1 MDVKKYKKYDVK
13 HWQNISAYMKRA
25 SKAYLAFLDI
35 MARVYAQI
43 PQDVPFD
50 LNLYPGLKKQME
62 AELQKLAKALNT
74 NIINGVNNEWVL
86 ANVKNDDLLKSLL
99 KGRELPT
106 ALQVNWMGR
115 NLEAL
120 EAFKKAKKGGE
131 SISERVW
138 QTVKIQGKDIE
149 RHMALGIKEGKSA
162 AELASEM
169 KQYLNNP
176 DKLFRRVRDLS
187 GELKLSKP
195 AADYNPG
202 RGRYR
207 SSYKNAL
214 RLTRSE
220 INRSYQQADNERWKK
235 ADYVIG
241 VRVQRS
247 GVPYDCEICDAG
259 AGDYPKDYEW
269 TIWHANCM
277 CFATPI
283 LAGED
288 DIIKYAAAYAK
299 GQEYKLPNQITKF
312 PEKMENFIN
321 DTGFKHYGH

>member
-1 MDVKKYKKYDVK
+1 MDIKKYRQYDVK
-13 HWQNISAYMKRA
+13 HRQNISTYMKRTA
-25 SKAYLAFLDI
+25 QAYLAFLGN

-43 PQDVPFD
+43 PQGVPFD

-62 AELQKLAKALNT
+62 DELQRLAKVLNA

-115 NLEAL
+115 NLESL
-120 EAFKKAKKGGE
+120 EAFKKAKVNGIG
-131 SISERVW
+131 ISERVW
-138 QTVKIQGKDIE
+138 QTVKIQGRDIE
-149 RHMALGIKEGKSA
+149 RHMALGIKESKSA
-162 AELASEM
+162 AELATEM

-187 GELKLSKP
+187 GELRLSKP
-195 AADYNPG
+195 AAAFHPG
-202 RGRYR
+202 QGVYR
-207 SSYKNAL
+207 SSYQNAL

-220 INRSYQQADNERWKK
+220 INTSYQQADNERWKK

-259 AGDYPKDYEW
+259 VGDYPKDYEW
-269 TIWHANCM
+269 NAWHPNCM

-299 GQEYKLPNQITKF
+299 GEEYKLPNQITES
-312 PEKMENFIN
+312 PEKMKEYIN